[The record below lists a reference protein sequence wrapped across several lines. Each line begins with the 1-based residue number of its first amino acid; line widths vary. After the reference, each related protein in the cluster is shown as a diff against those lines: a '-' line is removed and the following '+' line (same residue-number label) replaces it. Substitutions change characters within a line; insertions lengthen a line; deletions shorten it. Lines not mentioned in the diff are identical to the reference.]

1 MLATALT
8 SPSKQQ
14 DSSLPPV
21 SHTMLDLLIILIPHL
36 PSTTAV
42 SLFNA
47 ASTGNLIE
55 NNDAAIQKK
64 CYRILTKLI
73 ESGKVASALQGESV
87 DEFVNKLAD
96 LSANIGVG
104 AQRVS
109 GTCAGPISV
118 CLTVSRSQDRML
130 LLTALVPKLPQDRLH
145 VVLVLVTE
153 AVLGTKE
160 VSEKARNAAYDLLV
174 ALGNKM
180 AEGGTISQS
189 LMAGSNEVAANEE
202 KTEGE
207 GGGDDADMQPAA
219 DG

>member
-14 DSSLPPV
+14 DASLPPV

-36 PSTTAV
+36 PPSTAV

-55 NNDAAIQKK
+55 NHDAAIQKK

-73 ESGKVASALQGESV
+73 ESEKVASALQGESV

-96 LSANIGVG
+96 LSANVGVG

-109 GTCAGPISV
+109 RIYCPEIALSNVT
-118 CLTVSRSQDRML
+118 
-130 LLTALVPKLPQDRLH
+130 LLTGSYASVDIACAQ
-145 VVLVLVTE
+145 
-153 AVLGTKE
+153 
-160 VSEKARNAAYDLLV
+160 AASR
-174 ALGNKM
+174 AS
-180 AEGGTISQS
+180 ACCP
-189 LMAGSNEVAANEE
+189 GSCH
-202 KTEGE
+202 
-207 GGGDDADMQPAA
+207 
-219 DG
+219 